1 MRNVSHGPMCGLA
14 SSPADFVLRTSR
26 PAVWNS
32 LTQILWWKHT
42 GAPRFYSVWPPT
54 VVQSGYDPT
63 PVSTLLERVHQP
75 ARRRLALTV
84 SYRMVDLRQP
94 PPPLVSRPEM
104 SKHDLPAAISKLLNT
119 TTKLRPR
126 EEPTR
131 GQHNSMIYSRPTASR
146 TIFMFL
152 LQSALRF
159 TPCTPTRVKL
169 RTRTRPR

>member
-1 MRNVSHGPMCGLA
+1 MPCILLFTIFKCGRLRSRKTHG
-14 SSPADFVLRTSR
+14 V
-26 PAVWNS
+26 
-32 LTQILWWKHT
+32 T
-42 GAPRFYSVWPPT
+42 GRLEVISGAECDIGT
-54 VVQSGYDPT
+54 VVQSGYDPP

-146 TIFMFL
+146 TMFMFL
-152 LQSALRF
+152 VQSTLRF